1 MPSFFFL
8 FFSSVPLTAPGA
20 DRQLAGP
27 VFPRKE
33 QEGWWGRHWRAQLA
47 GGIEMAPRDR
57 ILGLGAR
64 HSRHPDVS
72 MEQAGQELSF
82 CLGN

>member
-1 MPSFFFL
+1 MPVSLSLFFFCL
-8 FFSSVPLTAPGA
+8 VALTAPGA

-33 QEGWWGRHWRAQLA
+33 QEGWWGREWRAQLA
-47 GGIEMAPRDR
+47 GGIEMAPRDP

-64 HSRHPDVS
+64 HHHHPDVS
-72 MEQAGQELSF
+72 ME
-82 CLGN
+82 